1 MSNKRHETEVELKLL
16 SRIVLRVFSLHP
28 SSRLYVSLM
37 LCLLLSAATQH
48 LVAQVSTGDV
58 VGTVTDVSGAVI
70 PAAKVTIKNTTT
82 GVSRSGLT
90 GETGDYNFSLLQV
103 GTYKVTI
110 EAKGFRTFETRDLDL
125 SAGDRVR
132 VNAKM
137 EIGVGSENV
146 SVSAEA
152 SPALQTD
159 SSVIGTLITTEIIA
173 DSPLNGRNLTNL
185 IQLSA
190 GVTPGAFNAAGGGD
204 HSVDRRLTSAFSANG
219 QNDFLNN
226 NMIDGMDNNERYFG
240 TIVVRPSIDAV
251 QEVKVST
258 NLYPAE
264 VSRTEGGVADVVT
277 KSGTNTFHGSLF
289 EYVRNDALDARNYF
303 ATTGRKPELR
313 QNQFGGSIGGPIRKN
328 KSFFFGDYEGF
339 RQVYAPNTYISTVPT
354 AAQENLVA
362 AAAVGQ
368 TIPAG
373 SLLGNT
379 SPLVVSELGKNLFS
393 LYPMPTNSRTQN
405 NFVYSPARTQF
416 SHTFDVR
423 VDHHFSDQDSL
434 FARYSFNDVNTN
446 TPSNLPD
453 VSIHGKTFGPSNPP
467 GVTGGP
473 DLERAQNLGIDY
485 VHVFRPELLL
495 ELKFAYLR
503 FANQAL
509 TINGADAGVELGF
522 DSCSL
527 GTGYCMNA
535 DSGGAK
541 FGLPAVF
548 LAPPYTGLGD
558 GLFAPLFDYNN
569 TLQFQGS
576 LNWTHR
582 THSVKTGASLIR
594 RQLNWQQSISP
605 RGVYSV
611 NGTFSGSGLGD
622 LVAGY
627 ASDAQFQND
636 VAFPDFSSWEIGGYI
651 QDDWR
656 ATKWLTLNLGLRYD
670 VFTPFTEV
678 NGYISSFDTAT
689 GEVVS
694 PILSGGNHGTNTAN
708 VKTDF
713 SNISP
718 RLGFSASLGRSMVV
732 RGGFGLTYFPNQIG
746 NAGVLQNVPLVV
758 SRDCGGDAA
767 YPVLCP
773 SAIAGPGGLGLT
785 MARGLWL
792 PTIDPASADFPNE
805 ALGTGVA
812 AGTEIDAVANN
823 LKSGRVAQFSL
834 QLQKEL
840 GANVISLG
848 YVGNLGRHLPLVL
861 NINQATNATYNYGSP
876 GCVSNGNPTY
886 SSQCFTQGPIPY
898 PAYSGDQIYVLESAA
913 NSNYNALQ
921 VSFSRRFAA
930 GLTANVNYTW
940 SHILNN
946 GSPQGEGGN
955 RPVECVRNGC
965 FMDSGNG
972 TPIPI
977 NSFLEYDYGNG
988 DLDTRQRFTVMLQ
1001 YSLPFG
1007 GSIHGATASLVKGW
1021 SVGAIFGY
1029 STGLPTSVSEQGGG
1043 PPGTITNASGI
1054 LGFRGGDAPNQV
1066 GDPNAGNVHTIERW
1080 FNTSAFAVQTPGL
1093 LGNARRN
1100 CIYGPPQ
1107 RSLDF
1112 SLAKDFPIR
1121 ETMRLQFR
1129 AEAFNLTNTPNFA
1142 EPNTNFGSP
1151 SFGEITST
1159 APGSN
1164 PRLLQFALRLSF

>member
-1 MSNKRHETEVELKLL
+1 M
-16 SRIVLRVFSLHP
+16 
-28 SSRLYVSLM
+28 
-37 LCLLLSAATQH
+37 
-48 LVAQVSTGDV
+48 
-58 VGTVTDVSGAVI
+58 
-70 PAAKVTIKNTTT
+70 
-82 GVSRSGLT
+82 
-90 GETGDYNFSLLQV
+90 
-103 GTYKVTI
+103 
-110 EAKGFRTFETRDLDL
+110 
-125 SAGDRVR
+125 AGNRAR

-137 EIGVGSENV
+137 EIGVASERV
-146 SVSAEA
+146 SVSAA
-152 SPALQTD
+152 STPAIQTD
-159 SSVIGTLITTEIIA
+159 SSTIGSLIGSEFLA
-173 DSPLNGRNLTNL
+173 DLPLNGRDLTNL
-185 IQLSA
+185 IQVSS
-190 GVTPGAFNAAGGGD
+190 GVTPGAFNAAGGGN

-240 TIVVRPSIDAV
+240 TIVVRPSVDAV
-251 QEVKVST
+251 QEVKVIT
-258 NLYPAE
+258 NLSPAE
-264 VSRTEGGVADVVT
+264 FSRTEGGVADVVT
-277 KSGTNTFHGSLF
+277 KSGTDTFHGSLF
-289 EYVRNDALDARNYF
+289 EYVRNDAFDARDYF
-303 ATTGRKPELR
+303 ATTGQKPELR

-328 KSFFFGDYEGF
+328 KTFFFGDYEGF
-339 RQVYAPNTYISTVPT
+339 RQVYAQNTYTSTVPT
-354 AAQENLVA
+354 AAQESLVA
-362 AAAVGQ
+362 AATVGQ

-379 SPLVVSELGKNLFS
+379 SPFAVSELGRNLFS
-393 LYPMPTNSRTQN
+393 LYPKPTNSGTQN

-423 VDHHFSDQDSL
+423 VDHHFSDRDTL
-434 FARYSFNDVNTN
+434 FARYSFNDANTY
-446 TPSNLPD
+446 TPGNLPD
-453 VSIHGKTFGPSNPP
+453 VSINGNTFGSGNGP
-467 GVTGGP
+467 GVSGGP
-473 DLERAQNLGIDY
+473 ALERGQSLGLDY

-503 FANQAL
+503 FANQEL
-509 TINGADAGVELGF
+509 TINGANAGVELGF
-522 DSCSL
+522 DACSL

-535 DSGGAK
+535 NSGGAK
-541 FGLPAVF
+541 YGLPPF
-548 LAPPYTGLGD
+548 SLAAPYSGLGD
-558 GLFAPLFDYNN
+558 GLFTPLFDYNN
-569 TLQFQGS
+569 SFQYQGALIWS
-576 LNWTHR
+576 HGA
-582 THSVKTGASLIR
+582 HSVKTGASLIR

-611 NGTFSGSGLGD
+611 NGTFTGSGLGD

-636 VAFPDFSSWEIGGYI
+636 VAFPHFRSWEIGGYI

-670 VFTPFTEV
+670 VFTPLTEV

-689 GEVVS
+689 GYVVS
-694 PILSGGNHGTNTAN
+694 PVLSGANHGTSTAN

-718 RLGFSASLGRSMVV
+718 RVGFAASLGRSMVL
-732 RGGFGLTYFPNQIG
+732 RGGFGLSYFPNQIG

-773 SAIAGPGGLGLT
+773 SSIAGPGGLGLT
-785 MARGLWL
+785 MARGLWQ
-792 PTIDPASADFPNE
+792 PTIDPASAAYPNE

-812 AGTEIDAVANN
+812 AGTEIDSVANN
-823 LKSGRVAQFSL
+823 LKSGRVAQYSL
-834 QLQKEL
+834 QLQKAL
-840 GANVISLG
+840 GANLISLG
-848 YVGNLGRHLPLVL
+848 YVGNLGRHLPLVPD
-861 NINQATNATYNYGSP
+861 INQAAYATYNFSGP
-876 GCVSNGNPTY
+876 GCVSNGKPTY

-898 PAYSGDQIYVLESAA
+898 PAYAGDQIYVLESAA

-921 VSFSRRFAA
+921 ASFVHRFAA
-930 GLTANVNYTW
+930 GLTADINYTW

-946 GSPQGEGGN
+946 GSPEGEGGF
-955 RPVECVRNGC
+955 RPVECVRAGC
-965 FMDSGNG
+965 LMDSGNG
-972 TPIPI
+972 TPIPV
-977 NSFLEYDYGNG
+977 NSFLQYDYGNG
-988 DLDTRQRFTVMLQ
+988 DLDVRQRFTVMLE
-1001 YSLPFG
+1001 YNLPFG
-1007 GSIHGATASLVKGW
+1007 RSLHGSTAYLVKGW
-1021 SVGAIFGY
+1021 STGAIFAY

-1066 GDPNAGNVHTIERW
+1066 GDPNSGNVHTIKEW
-1080 FNTSAFAVQTPGL
+1080 FNTSAFAVQAPGL

-1121 ETMRLQFR
+1121 ESMRLQFR

-1151 SFGEITST
+1151 TFGEITST